1 MRPNI
6 NVLENGI
13 AVTREMTEEEY
24 SEYLEMISMA
34 EESDA
39 DGIGGENQ

>member
-13 AVTREMTEEEY
+13 AVTREMTEEEHT
-24 SEYLEMISMA
+24 EYLEMLSMA
-34 EESDA
+34 ENE
-39 DGIGGENQ
+39 EE